1 MNPNKTLI
9 GAAVAAVFSVTA
21 SSAMASSSLS
31 AEEPAEP
38 APSGCTAKIM
48 PTFDFDGGID
58 LFAKKIVAVSGCQVS
73 LAGTS
78 SVRLSLHYKSA
89 ASIQQILKD
98 AGVQIGQGVGVMILN
113 NKVMFLFVASAAE
126 APPAAPREVTST
138 TVTQARPR
146 PSTRAPVDNRASAE
160 LYIQAPVRNTITPSA
175 TATAA
180 ESWGETG
187 TAITMI
193 GDDGEVMYAYGA
205 SRPIVTCAPLHICLI
220 KLLPGEKV
228 SNLSIGDTVRWKVQA
243 ATAGKYPIVVVK
255 PTLPGIAT
263 NLSIMTDAGR
273 VYYLTLRS
281 DKRGQYVPEI
291 AFYDPQ
297 QMVER
302 VAQQE
307 SDQAAAGAA
316 AMARNKAATVAT
328 LPGIDP
334 ATLDFDYKVKA
345 DEGATSP
352 VRVFSSAGHTYIQMP
367 PDLSYS
373 DAPAIFA
380 ITNNEQQLANFRL
393 VGAYYVID
401 GIPAEIK
408 LVLGA
413 GSHAQTVDIKHKD
426 KSHSFW
432 N

>member
-1 MNPNKTLI
+1 MNLNKTLI
-9 GAAVAAVFSVTA
+9 CVAVAAVFSVMTT
-21 SSAMASSSLS
+21 SAIASSSFS
-31 AEEPAEP
+31 AEKPAEP
-38 APSGCTAKIM
+38 APSGCAAKVI
-48 PTFDFDGGID
+48 PTFDFDGGVD

-78 SVRLSLHYKSA
+78 SVKLSLHYKSA

-98 AGVQIGQGVGVMILN
+98 ASVQIGQGVGVMILN
-113 NKVMFLFVASAAE
+113 NKIMFLFVASATE
-126 APPAAPREVTST
+126 AAPREVTST
-138 TVTQARPR
+138 TMTQARTH
-146 PSTRAPVDNRASAE
+146 PSIPAPLDNRASAD
-160 LYIQAPVRNTITPSA
+160 LYIEAPARNTITPSA

-180 ESWGETG
+180 ENWGETG
-187 TAITMI
+187 TATTMI
-193 GDDGEVMYAYGA
+193 GDDGEVMYPYGA

-255 PTLPGIAT
+255 PTLPGITT

-297 QMVER
+297 QMVEH

-307 SDQAAAGAA
+307 SEQAAADAA
-316 AMARNKAATVAT
+316 AMARKKDAAVAT
-328 LPGIDP
+328 LPGMDP
-334 ATLDFDYKVKA
+334 ASLDFDYKIKA
-345 DEGATSP
+345 DEGATRP

-380 ITNNEQQLANFRL
+380 ITNNEQQLANFRM

-413 GSHAQTVDIKHKD
+413 GSHAQTVDIKHQA
-426 KSHSFW
+426 KSGSSFW

>member
-1 MNPNKTLI
+1 M
-9 GAAVAAVFSVTA
+9 
-21 SSAMASSSLS
+21 
-31 AEEPAEP
+31 
-38 APSGCTAKIM
+38 
-48 PTFDFDGGID
+48 
-58 LFAKKIVAVSGCQVS
+58 
-73 LAGTS
+73 
-78 SVRLSLHYKSA
+78 
-89 ASIQQILKD
+89 
-98 AGVQIGQGVGVMILN
+98 VGN
-113 NKVMFLFVASAAE
+113 SKVMFLFGSPTAE
-126 APPAAPREVTST
+126 VMPVAPRAATSQPVTCA
-138 TVTQARPR
+138 ARIYKSIR
-146 PSTRAPVDNRASAE
+146 RY
-160 LYIQAPVRNTITPSA
+160 LQAPARTTITPAA

-180 ESWGETG
+180 EDWGETG
-187 TAITMI
+187 TAQTMI

-243 ATAGKYPIVVVK
+243 ASAGKYPVVVVK
-255 PTLPGIAT
+255 PTTIGIVT
-263 NLSIMTDAGR
+263 NLSIMTDARR

-281 DKRGQYVPEI
+281 DKKGQYVPEI

-302 VAQQE
+302 VALQE
-307 SDQAAAGAA
+307 SNQAAADAA
-316 AMARNKAATVAT
+316 AAERKKDATVAT
-328 LPGIDP
+328 LPGMDP
-334 ATLDFDYKVKA
+334 ASLDFDYLVKA
-345 DEGATSP
+345 DDGATKP

-413 GSHAQTVDIKHKD
+413 SSHAKTVDIKHKA
-426 KSHSFW
+426 KSHSSFW